1 MLTIGLSVPSGP
13 SQDKL
18 EHYRLQQSVPP
29 PWTVSKET
37 NCFKK
42 VTLRFQQ
49 ADLNNLPIGL
59 TTISKTAMQRQMRL
73 RRALLST
80 LMLLQVVDIC
90 LSSNLE
96 ASATDEITAKNSHWV
111 DQTSENFTDRQ
122 DIMNDST
129 IASPVNET
137 LISQKSTTPVSG
149 IPTEFSTMLDTDD
162 SNTPSKIAH
171 TAQTDEPYTS
181 AQQSSSDGL
190 FSASEQLVSE
200 TTESSDTTALSGSEA
215 TTSHMSVG
223 SSGYYSSQ
231 KPGTTSMHMV
241 DYDDNRGSETTSM
254 DEEPTY
260 TKSADDHS
268 PYFDAETPESADTE
282 IEESAVTDVSLQSK
296 DCSTPQDGLITS
308 ASRENDVDTI
318 TYSDGITQDLLGSFA
333 EATAHVSGSL
343 NESEVT
349 TTENTNFGSENMYDQ
364 HHSSVVSME
373 PEIKTEKTLT
383 AVSEQEQEPSL
394 TSEMVTKHMEGTSTH
409 AGGSTSQDKASSES
423 AQSDSYARIPVAENI
438 QDMQATSTRDYDL
451 SPMVN
456 LSTGRFEPYSTLKAS
471 VPQTD
476 VLRFATE
483 VFVVS
488 QDVDPTTG
496 ISVDPVNTEA
506 VEKKFTQLQTGEIQP
521 SELMHSVDSSDSDTM
536 AYTSTDTSE
545 DGSEASTSEMTV
557 DSEGTILS
565 SSGWVKEPLATVIS
579 LTSDGETS
587 GATDAVLAEQPV
599 SRYFVSSAYTM
610 ANSGS
615 LTEEN
620 LSETDSTITETDQDA
635 VTSTSDAAPESVTFN
650 DMEVLAQKEP
660 EGTTRD
666 TELAIENDSTA
677 DDVSTE
683 TESYESLQST
693 PSGNVMI
700 RTESPTTAVES
711 IVHGPENTATAEEL
725 ALGVL
730 TDASTDVSR
739 PSEEDNFQTVASTT
753 ADEGA
758 GYVSEQV
765 SNETGSPE
773 DYMSGRL
780 TAIHSDAPLG
790 TTETDQE
797 RMPEHEETD
806 DSDEVDFTQSSLQTN
821 AQPSEDSKG
830 QVNHNKLIT
839 LKDVSDVA
847 PSETWEAT
855 GRVNSKDREELI
867 ANEDDVASAD
877 RTTFLYLRGS
887 QFRIP
892 RYTKTN
898 SARTLS
904 GSFIAIFATSQLVPR
919 F

>member
-1 MLTIGLSVPSGP
+1 
-13 SQDKL
+13 
-18 EHYRLQQSVPP
+18 
-29 PWTVSKET
+29 
-37 NCFKK
+37 
-42 VTLRFQQ
+42 
-49 ADLNNLPIGL
+49 
-59 TTISKTAMQRQMRL
+59 
-73 RRALLST
+73 
-80 LMLLQVVDIC
+80 MLLQVVDIC

-111 DQTSENFTDRQ
+111 EQASENFTERQ
-122 DIMNDST
+122 DNMSDST
-129 IASPVNET
+129 IASPVNEKP
-137 LISQKSTTPVSG
+137 ISQESSISASD
-149 IPTEFSTMLDTDD
+149 IPKEFSTMLDTEG
-162 SNTPSKIAH
+162 SNTPSKISH
-171 TAQTDEPYTS
+171 TVQTDELSTGV
-181 AQQSSSDGL
+181 QQSSSDGL

-200 TTESSDTTALSGSEA
+200 TTEPSDTTALLGSEA

-223 SSGYYSSQ
+223 SSSYPSSQ
-231 KPGTTSMHMV
+231 QPGTTSMHTV
-241 DYDDNRGSETTSM
+241 DYDDNRESEPTSI

-260 TKSADDHS
+260 IKSEDNHS
-268 PYFDAETPESADTE
+268 SFVDAETPEPADTKVE
-282 IEESAVTDVSLQSK
+282 KSAVTDVGLESK
-296 DCSTPQDGLITS
+296 DCSTPQDGLSTS
-308 ASRENDVDTI
+308 ASREDDVDTI
-318 TYSDGITQDLLGSFA
+318 TYSDGTTQDLLGSFT
-333 EATAHVSGSL
+333 EATAHVSDSL

-349 TTENTNFGSENMYDQ
+349 TTENTNFESENVNDQ
-364 HHSSVVSME
+364 HHSSAVSME
-373 PEIKTEKTLT
+373 PVIKTEKTST
-383 AVSEQEQEPSL
+383 AVSEQEEEPSL
-394 TSEMVTKHMEGTSTH
+394 TSEMVTNHIKGTSTH
-409 AGGSTSQDKASSES
+409 AGGSTSQDIVSSES
-423 AQSDSYARIPVAENI
+423 AQSDSYARIPITENI
-438 QDMQATSTRDYDL
+438 QDMQATSTTDYDL

-456 LSTGRFEPYSTLKAS
+456 LSTGRFEPYSTLKS
-471 VPQTD
+471 SGPQTD
-476 VLRFATE
+476 ASRFAAE
-483 VFVVS
+483 VSVVS

-557 DSEGTILS
+557 HSEGTILS

-599 SRYFVSSAYTM
+599 SHYFASGAYTM

-620 LSETDSTITETDQDA
+620 LSDTDSTITETDQDA

-650 DMEVLAQKEP
+650 DMEVLTQKEP

-666 TELAIENDSTA
+666 TELVIENDSKA

-683 TESYESLQST
+683 NESYVYLQST

-700 RTESPTTAVES
+700 KTEFPTTAVES
-711 IVHGPENTATAEEL
+711 IVHGPENTVTAEDL

-730 TDASTDVSR
+730 TDASTDVST

-765 SNETGSPE
+765 NNETGSPE

-780 TAIHSDAPLG
+780 TAIHSDVPLG

-806 DSDEVDFTQSSLQTN
+806 DSDEAEFTQSSPQTN
-821 AQPSEDSKG
+821 VQPSEDSKG
-830 QVNHNKLIT
+830 QLNHNKLIT
-839 LKDVSDVA
+839 LKNVSDVA
-847 PSETWEAT
+847 QSEAWEAT
-855 GRVNSKDREELI
+855 GSVNSGDGEELI
-867 ANEDDVASAD
+867 ANEDDIATAD

-892 RYTKTN
+892 RYTKAN
-898 SARTLS
+898 SAMTLS
-904 GSFIAIFATSQLVPR
+904 GSFAAVFATSQLFLR
-919 F
+919 L